1 MRIALDS
8 SVLVELISTGSD
20 RHLRTE
26 SAYEGY
32 RRSGAEF
39 VLADHVLLEVFSVLS
54 RSPRP
59 VGIPPQDVERL
70 LRDHFRDAIIAP
82 LRPGLA
88 WDAIGHTLSRGCWGG
103 RVYDTLIALVVF
115 EAGAEVL
122 LTWSAR
128 HFRSIAPAGLEVRE
142 P

>member
-1 MRIALDS
+1 M
-8 SVLVELISTGSD
+8 LVELISTGSD

-26 SAYEGY
+26 SSYEEF
-32 RRSGAEF
+32 RRMGAEF
-39 VLADHVLLEVFSVLS
+39 VLPDHVLLEAFSVLS

-59 VGIPPQDVERL
+59 VGIPPRDAERL
-70 LRDHFRDAIIAP
+70 LRSHFGDAIIAP

-88 WDAIGHTLSRGCWGG
+88 WDTIGQTLSRGFWGG
-103 RVYDTLIALVVF
+103 RVYDTLIAMVAF

-122 LTWSAR
+122 LTWNTR
-128 HFRSIAPAGLEVRE
+128 HFYAIAPAGLQVRE

>member
-1 MRIALDS
+1 
-8 SVLVELISTGSD
+8 VLVELLS
-20 RHLRTE
+20 RHSGRHPATR
-26 SAYEGY
+26 SAYEEF
-32 RRSGAEF
+32 RRMGAEF
-39 VLADHVLLEVFSVLS
+39 LLADHVLLEAFSVLS

-59 VGIPPQDVERL
+59 IGIPPRDAERL
-70 LRDHFRDAIIAP
+70 LLEHFRDAIIAP

-88 WDAIGHTLSRGCWGG
+88 WDTISQTLSRGCWGG
-103 RVYDTLIALVVF
+103 RVYDTLIAMVVF

-122 LTWSAR
+122 LTWNTR